1 MGMWLSGR
9 LGAIWNGRDK
19 RGHYT
24 NADTVAEDWPDRP
37 VCHHAC
43 CKGKRPH
50 PPGLPVMRKAKPTSS
65 SSSKKSTKKPARKRA
80 PVNRFG
86 ETPWVGRQQ
95 TAAQR
100 KATAGAGA
108 RADYAAYLE
117 SQYRAAERAT
127 RGYMVTPAGRA
138 RGYSGR
144 DFFKAGRRP
153 SLERWGTEELRAWFG
168 SGSAASTGRRA
179 GRVLT
184 LSEFTHESK
193 AA

>member
-1 MGMWLSGR
+1 MWISGR
-9 LGAIWNGRDK
+9 LGAIWNGRDQ

-24 NADTVAEDWPDRP
+24 NADAVAEDWPDRP

-50 PPGLPVMRKAKPTSS
+50 PKGLPVMKAK
-65 SSSKKSTKKPARKRA
+65 KRTKKPARKRA
-80 PVNRFG
+80 PARNAFG

-95 TAAQR
+95 TTAQR

-184 LSEFTHESK
+184 LAEFTAESR

>member
-1 MGMWLSGR
+1 MWLSR
-9 LGAIWNGRDK
+9 GARALWNGRDT

-24 NADTVAEDWPDRP
+24 DADTVAEAYPATP

-43 CKGKRPH
+43 CKGKRAH
-50 PPGLPVMRKAKPTSS
+50 PAGLPVMRAKTTTSS
-65 SSSKKSTKKPARKRA
+65 ARKPAKKPARKRA
-80 PVNRFG
+80 PARNALG
-86 ETPWVGRQQ
+86 ETPWVGRAQ
-95 TAAQR
+95 TTAQR
-100 KATAGAGA
+100 KATTAAGA
-108 RADYAAYLE
+108 RAEYDAYLE

-127 RGYMVTPAGRA
+127 KGYMVTPAGRA

-168 SGSAASTGRRA
+168 SGSAASTGRKA
-179 GRVLT
+179 GGRVLT
-184 LSEFTHESK
+184 LSEFTSSSR